1 MKTNKKV
8 KVIKLGSAKRDKD
21 GVLINPTPD
30 ELLADIE
37 ENMKG
42 PKRIVDPTK
51 SREERMK
58 ELGWL

>member
-1 MKTNKKV
+1 MKKNKV

-21 GVLINPTPD
+21 GILINPTPD

-42 PKRIVDPTK
+42 PKRIVDPAK